1 MNAPARPL
9 GRQAAPT
16 LENWRAVVWP
26 LFWPVFFWNLRVFLR
41 LIQEHKA
48 AVGPK
53 GVFIY
58 EVTWYGVIRIHW
70 MQPPT
75 VERWDDALGRCARR
89 VGRVLGREAGDHAL
103 DVEAL
108 VARAK
113 TATAGL
119 LANPRAAQS
128 RRAELASGAFPGLAH
143 LDTS

>member
-1 MNAPARPL
+1 M
-9 GRQAAPT
+9 APT

-26 LFWPVFFWNLRVFLR
+26 LFWPVFFWNLRIFLR
-41 LIQEHKA
+41 LIQEQKA

-75 VERWDDALGRCARR
+75 PARWDDALKSCARR
-89 VGRVLGREAGDHAL
+89 VGRLLGRGAGDQTFAT
-103 DVEAL
+103 EAL
-108 VARAK
+108 VAQAK
-113 TATAGL
+113 AALAGV
-119 LANPRAAQS
+119 LANPRAATG
-128 RRAELASGAFPGLAH
+128 RRARINYSAFPGPGR

>member
-1 MNAPARPL
+1 MDKSAPPL
-9 GRQAAPT
+9 GRQIAPT

-26 LFWPVFFWNLRVFLR
+26 LFWPVFFWNLRIFLR
-41 LIQEHKA
+41 LMQEQNA

-75 VERWDDALGRCARR
+75 AERWDDVLAGGARR
-89 VGRVLGREAGDHAL
+89 MHRVLGRNARDRAVDL
-103 DVEAL
+103 KPL
-108 VARAK
+108 VAKAQAEPAGVLPNPS
-113 TATAGL
+113 ATQ
-119 LANPRAAQS
+119 R
-128 RRAELASGAFPGLAH
+128 RRARLALGAFPGPGH

>member
-1 MNAPARPL
+1 MNAPAASL
-9 GRQAAPT
+9 GRQVAPT
-16 LENWRAVVWP
+16 LENWRALVWP
-26 LFWPVFFWNLRVFLR
+26 LFWPVFFWNLRIFLR
-41 LIQEHKA
+41 LMQEQKA

-75 VERWDDALGRCARR
+75 PELWDDALEGCAKR
-89 VGRVLGREAGDHAL
+89 VGWALGRGAADQAF

-108 VARAK
+108 VAQAK
-113 TATAGL
+113 AALAGVL
-119 LANPRAAQS
+119 PNPRAATCG
-128 RRAELASGAFPGLAH
+128 RARLALGAFPGPAH

>member
-1 MNAPARPL
+1 MDKSAPPL

-41 LIQEHKA
+41 LIQEQKA

-58 EVTWYGVIRIHW
+58 EVTWYGVIKIHW
-70 MQPPT
+70 IQPPT
-75 VERWDDALGRCARR
+75 AERWDGGLTGCARR
-89 VGRVLGREAGDHAL
+89 MRRVLGLDAREHASAT
-103 DVEAL
+103 EAL

-113 TATAGL
+113 AAMAGL
-119 LANPRAAQS
+119 LANPCAAAG
-128 RRAELASGAFPGLAH
+128 RRARITYSAFPGPGR

>member
-1 MNAPARPL
+1 M
-9 GRQAAPT
+9 APT

-26 LFWPVFFWNLRVFLR
+26 LFWPVFFWNLRIFLR
-41 LIQEHKA
+41 LMQDQKA
-48 AVGPK
+48 AVGPR

-75 VERWDDALGRCARR
+75 PARWDDRLDGCAKRVRRALSE
-89 VGRVLGREAGDHAL
+89 VGRDWTF

-108 VARAK
+108 VAQAK
-113 TATAGL
+113 AGL
-119 LANPRAAQS
+119 ASAMAGLPPNPRAAIG
-128 RRAELASGAFPGLAH
+128 RRAPLAMGAFPGPGR